1 MPERNLILAVV
12 LSAIVLFGW
21 QYFVAGPQIE
31 RERAR
36 LAETQQ
42 APVAAAPGLP
52 VPVAPRVLPRAE
64 ALAQAPR
71 IEIETP
77 ALQGSVNL
85 VGARFDD
92 LRLRRYHEQPDPS
105 TPEIVLLSPG
115 ASERPYFAEFG
126 WLAAPGTNVKAPDA
140 TTVWT
145 QIEGGQLAPGS
156 DVVLSY
162 ESDGLRF
169 TRRIAVDEN
178 YLFTVT
184 DRIENQGQ
192 ASATLYPYALVS
204 RKNMAPFTAN
214 WIVHEGF
221 IGVADG
227 VLQEYS
233 YQTLG
238 EDNQTQS
245 FESTGGWI
253 GITDKYWMA
262 SIVPPQ
268 QDRTSSTFK
277 ATDENGVKAYQSDYR
292 LPARV
297 IAAGGNAEVTQHL
310 FAGAKVVNIIENY
323 ETRLGVTAFNMA
335 VDWGWFWYF
344 TIPIFYTMD
353 IIYRFVGN
361 FGVSI
366 LLLTVIIKLLFFP
379 LASTSYRAMS
389 RMKKMQPEMER
400 LRETFKDDKV
410 GQQQALME
418 LYRKEKINPLAG
430 CLPILIQI
438 PVFFS
443 LYKVLFVTIE
453 MRHAPFFGWIRDL
466 SAPEPI
472 SLFNLFGLIPWTPP
486 AFLMIGVFGLIMG
499 FTMWLQTSLNPPP
512 ADPAQARVLAFMPL
526 IFTFML
532 AGFPAGLVIY
542 WAWNNVL
549 SIAQQMYIM
558 KSTGTPI
565 EVIDRLRKRLQRG

>member
-1 MPERNLILAVV
+1 M
-12 LSAIVLFGW
+12 
-21 QYFVAGPQIE
+21 
-31 RERAR
+31 
-36 LAETQQ
+36 
-42 APVAAAPGLP
+42 
-52 VPVAPRVLPRAE
+52 
-64 ALAQAPR
+64 
-71 IEIETP
+71 
-77 ALQGSVNL
+77 
-85 VGARFDD
+85 
-92 LRLRRYHEQPDPS
+92 
-105 TPEIVLLSPG
+105 
-115 ASERPYFAEFG
+115 
-126 WLAAPGTNVKAPDA
+126 
-140 TTVWT
+140 
-145 QIEGGQLAPGS
+145 
-156 DVVLSY
+156 
-162 ESDGLRF
+162 
-169 TRRIAVDEN
+169 
-178 YLFTVT
+178 
-184 DRIENQGQ
+184 
-192 ASATLYPYALVS
+192 
-204 RKNMAPFTAN
+204 
-214 WIVHEGF
+214 
-221 IGVADG
+221 
-227 VLQEYS
+227 
-233 YQTLG
+233 
-238 EDNQTQS
+238 
-245 FESTGGWI
+245 
-253 GITDKYWMA
+253 
-262 SIVPPQ
+262 
-268 QDRTSSTFK
+268 
-277 ATDENGVKAYQSDYR
+277 
-292 LPARV
+292 
-297 IAAGGNAEVTQHL
+297 
-310 FAGAKVVNIIENY
+310 NIIENY

-472 SLFNLFGLIPWTPP
+472 TLFNLFGLIQWTPP

-499 FTMWLQTSLNPPP
+499 FTKWLQTSLNPPP